1 MRIIRKRV
9 CAYIRSPENQ
19 DPLIMVIGK
28 IREKSTLLLIMIGG
42 ALLAFILG
50 DLFSSSNFLVSG
62 SQTEI
67 GAVAGESI
75 EGRDFE
81 ARVQTAIDNYKA
93 QSGQTSINAATTDQL
108 REQTW
113 NQLLRDIV
121 MEREMEELG
130 VMVTADEIY
139 DMVQGNNPHPQV
151 VQAFT
156 DPNTGRFDNAQ
167 VFAFLQ
173 RMDEDPD
180 TKARWV
186 RFERDIA
193 KLRRNE
199 KYFNLIRKGLYTTT
213 AEASNDFVA
222 KNSPANLRLVVK
234 RYASVADDEITV
246 SDAEV
251 KKYYNAN
258 LKKYEQEASR
268 DVEFV
273 TFNVEPSKED
283 VEKVQ
288 MWAERIK
295 DEFAAAENDT
305 LFVNRESDVRFN
317 AMWTEKGSLPLN
329 IDSIMFA
336 SSKGYLH
343 GPYRDG
349 RTFKLAK
356 LIGVK
361 FSPDSVSARHILITP
376 NTYGPKAKATA
387 DSIYDLVKNKKAN
400 FAELARTVSEDP
412 GSGAQGGD
420 LGWFTEGQMVP
431 TFNDACFDG
440 KKGDI
445 TLVQSQFG
453 FHIIE
458 VLNQK
463 GKSEKRAVA
472 IVQRAIEPSSKT
484 YQVIYGK
491 ADEFVRRVKSIES
504 FDELVAE
511 QGLNKRLASN
521 LKENDRTIAGLDSP
535 REVVRFA
542 FNAKKGEVSKVIEM
556 GNTFVVAVLT
566 AIRDKGNTPIEDIR
580 EELEAEV
587 RKEKKAELFMK
598 EFAAI
603 GATDIQTV
611 ADKMNLP
618 LEVKENVALSAN
630 AIPGMGREPEVIGAA
645 SVLAPNTLSKPIKG
659 QQGVFVFAVEGRAEA
674 PAIDS
679 YAANARTLNASLSSR
694 VDFEVFEALKKKA
707 DVKDNRSKFY

>member
-1 MRIIRKRV
+1 
-9 CAYIRSPENQ
+9 
-19 DPLIMVIGK
+19 MVIGK

-42 ALLAFILG
+42 AMLAFILG

-67 GAVAGESI
+67 GVVAGEAI

-81 ARVQTAIDNYKA
+81 DRVQQAIDNYKA
-93 QSGQTSINAATTDQL
+93 QSGQTTVNATTTDQL

-121 MEREMEELG
+121 MDSEMEELG
-130 VMVTADEIY
+130 VTVTADEIY

-167 VFAFLQ
+167 VVAFLQ

-180 TKARWV
+180 MKARWV

-193 KLRRNE
+193 KLRRSE
-199 KYFNLIRKGLYTTT
+199 KYFNLIKKGLYATTH
-213 AEASNDFVA
+213 EAQGDFVA
-222 KNSPANLRLVVK
+222 KNSPANIRLVVK
-234 RYASVADDEITV
+234 RFESVADEGITV
-246 SDAEV
+246 TDEDV
-251 KKYYNAN
+251 KKYYKAN
-258 LKKYEQEASR
+258 IKKYEQEASR

-273 TFNVEPSKED
+273 AFNVEPSKED

-288 MWAERIK
+288 QWADRLK
-295 DEFAAAENDT
+295 AEFESAENDT
-305 LFVNRESDVRFN
+305 LLVNRESDVRFN
-317 AMWTEKGSLPLN
+317 AMWTAKGSLPLN
-329 IDSIMFA
+329 IDSIMFRA
-336 SSKGYLH
+336 EKGFVY

-349 RTFKLAK
+349 KAIKLAK

-361 FSPDSVSARHILITP
+361 MSPDSVKARHILLTP
-376 NTYGPKAKATA
+376 KTYGAKSKATA
-387 DSIYDLVKNKKAN
+387 DSIYDLVKNKKAD
-400 FAELARTVSEDP
+400 FATLAKSISEDP
-412 GSGAQGGD
+412 GSGAAGGD
-420 LGWFTEGQMVP
+420 LGWFAEGQMVP
-431 TFNDACFDG
+431 TFNDACFNG

-458 VLNQK
+458 VLDQK

-472 IVQRAIEPSSKT
+472 VVQRNIEPSSKT
-484 YQVIYGK
+484 YQVIYGQ
-491 ADEFVRRVKSIES
+491 ADEFARQAKSIET
-504 FDELVAE
+504 FDALVAE
-511 QGLNKRLASN
+511 KGLNKRLAPN
-521 LKENDRTIAGLDSP
+521 LKENDRTIAGLESP

-542 FNAKKGEVSKVIEM
+542 FNAEKGEVSKVMEL

-566 AIRDKGNTPIEDIR
+566 AVREKGSTPIEDIR

-587 RKEKKAELFMK
+587 RKEKKAEQFIK
-598 EFAAI
+598 EFADAN
-603 GATDIQTV
+603 ASDIQSL

-618 LEVKENVALSAN
+618 LEVKEAVSFSSSAI
-630 AIPGMGREPEVIGAA
+630 AGLGREPEVIGTA
-645 SVLAPNTLSKPIKG
+645 SVLAPNKLSAPIKG
-659 QQGVFVFAVEGRAEA
+659 QQGVFVLTVDNRTAA
-674 PAIDS
+674 PAVDS
-679 YAANARTLNASLSSR
+679 YEANARSLSASMASR

-707 DVKDNRSKFY
+707 EVKDNRSKFY

>member
-1 MRIIRKRV
+1 
-9 CAYIRSPENQ
+9 
-19 DPLIMVIGK
+19 MVIGK

-81 ARVQTAIDNYKA
+81 ARVQMAIDNYKA
-93 QSGQTSINAATTDQL
+93 QSGQTSITAATTDQL

-173 RMDEDPD
+173 RMDEDPE

-193 KLRRNE
+193 KMRRNE
-199 KYFNLIRKGLYTTT
+199 KYFNLIKKGLYTTT

-246 SDAEV
+246 SDADV

-288 MWAERIK
+288 LWAERVK
-295 DEFAAAENDT
+295 GEFASAENDT

-329 IDSIMFA
+329 IDSIMFS

-343 GPYRDG
+343 GPYQDG
-349 RTFKLAK
+349 KTFKLAK

-361 FSPDSVSARHILITP
+361 FSPDSVKARHILLTP
-376 NTYGPKAKATA
+376 NTYGPKTKATA
-387 DSIYDLVKNKKAN
+387 DSIYDLVKNKKAD
-400 FAELARTVSEDP
+400 FAALAQTVSEDP

-458 VLNQK
+458 VLDQK

-472 IVQRAIEPSSKT
+472 VVQRAIEPSSKT
-484 YQVIYGK
+484 YQMVYGQ
-491 ADEFVRRVKSIES
+491 ADEFARGVTSIES
-504 FDELVAE
+504 FDALVAE
-511 QGLNKRLASN
+511 KGLNKRMAPN

-587 RKEKKAELFMK
+587 RKEKKAEQFIK
-598 EFAAI
+598 EFASA
-603 GATDIQTV
+603 GASDIQAL

-618 LEVKENVALSAN
+618 LEVKENVSFSSS
-630 AIPGMGREPEVIGAA
+630 AIPGMGREPEVIGTA

-659 QQGVFVFAVEGRAEA
+659 QQGVFVLTVDSRAEA
-674 PAIDS
+674 PVVDS

>member
-1 MRIIRKRV
+1 
-9 CAYIRSPENQ
+9 
-19 DPLIMVIGK
+19 MVIGK

-67 GAVAGESI
+67 GVVAGEAI

-81 ARVQTAIDNYKA
+81 ARVQQAIDNYKA
-93 QSGQTSINAATTDQL
+93 QSGQTNVNATTTDQL

-121 MEREMEELG
+121 MDREMEELG
-130 VMVTADEIY
+130 VTVTADEIY
-139 DMVQGNNPHPQV
+139 DMVQGNKPHPQV

-156 DPNTGRFDNAQ
+156 DPNTGQFDNAQ

-173 RMDEDPD
+173 RMDDDPE

-186 RFERDIA
+186 RFEHDIA
-193 KLRRNE
+193 KLRRSE
-199 KYFNLIRKGLYTTT
+199 KYFNLIKKGLYTTSQ
-213 AEASNDFVA
+213 EAGNDYAA
-222 KNSPANLRLVVK
+222 KNSPANIRLVVK
-234 RYASVADDEITV
+234 RYASVADDEFTV
-246 SDAEV
+246 TDEDV

-273 TFNVEPSKED
+273 TFNVDPSKED
-283 VEKVQ
+283 IEKVQ
-288 MWAERIK
+288 HWAEGVK
-295 DEFAAAENDT
+295 GEFETAENDT
-305 LFVNRESDVRFN
+305 LFVNRESDVKFN
-317 AMWTEKGSLPLN
+317 AMWTAKGSLAVN
-329 IDSIMFA
+329 IDSVMFHA
-336 SSKGYLH
+336 PKGYVH

-349 RTFKLAK
+349 KALKLAK

-361 FSPDSVSARHILITP
+361 MSPDSVKARHILITP
-376 NTYGPKAKATA
+376 NKYGPQTKTTA
-387 DSIYDLVKNKKAN
+387 DSIYELVKSRKED
-400 FAELARTVSEDP
+400 FAALAGKVSEDP

-420 LGWFTEGQMVP
+420 LGWFAEGQMVP
-431 TFNDACFDG
+431 SFNDACFDG

-445 TLVQSQFG
+445 KLVQSQFG

-458 VLNQK
+458 VLDQK

-472 IVQRAIEPSSKT
+472 VIQRNIEPSSKT
-484 YQVIYGK
+484 YQVVYGQ
-491 ADEFVRRVKSIES
+491 ADEFARAVKSVES
-504 FDELVAE
+504 FDELVNDK
-511 QGLNKRLASN
+511 GLDKRLAPN

-542 FNAKKGEVSKVIEM
+542 FNAKEGDVSKVIEM

-566 AIRDKGNTPIEDIR
+566 AIRDKGNTPMSDIR

-587 RKEKKAELFMK
+587 RKEKKAEHFIR
-598 EFAAI
+598 EFAAAN
-603 GATDIQTV
+603 ATDIQAL

-618 LEVKENVALSAN
+618 VEVKENVSFSA
-630 AIPGMGREPEVIGAA
+630 ASIPGLGREPEVIGTS
-645 SVLAPNTLSKPIKG
+645 SVLAPGKLSGPVKG
-659 QQGVFVFAVEGRAEA
+659 QQGVFVMVVDGRAET
-674 PAIDS
+674 PALDS
-679 YAANARTLNASLSSR
+679 YAASARTLNASLSSR
-694 VDFEVFEALKKKA
+694 VDFEVLEALKKKA